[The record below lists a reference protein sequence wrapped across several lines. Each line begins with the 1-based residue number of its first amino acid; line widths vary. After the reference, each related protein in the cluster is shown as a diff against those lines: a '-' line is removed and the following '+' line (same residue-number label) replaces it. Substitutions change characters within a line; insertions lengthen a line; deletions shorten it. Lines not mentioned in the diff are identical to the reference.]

1 MKTSIDVDRAL
12 ADEAAEILGTSTLKE
27 TVNVALSEVIRARL
41 REQLAAAILDGTLS
55 VPSPD
60 EVARSKEPRVP
71 VGAVDGLGFL
81 DPGPPDAH
89 NARTA

>member
-12 ADEAAEILGTSTLKE
+12 ADEAAEILGTTTLKE

-55 VPSPD
+55 VPSPED
-60 EVARSKEPRVP
+60 IARSKEPRVP
-71 VGAVDGLGFL
+71 VGAMDALRFP
-81 DPGPPDAH
+81 DPDPPDAH
-89 NARTA
+89 DARSA